1 MHCSCLIQLWCPA
14 DSHTAPC
21 LCDNCKAHA
30 CTTLQFSL
38 TYPAA
43 LTFLWPL
50 HHLLR
55 IFFFSSV
62 FLAITLCVALAL
74 WPLLNCMPFSFPFS
88 VSHLTRWRGN
98 TGSAT
103 ECIAYPSSDLELPW
117 SLHPPQRDWCLLGSR
132 YTAIHLRLLLP
143 ELAGSAARSFACRL
157 LPPSRPLW

>member
-1 MHCSCLIQLWCPA
+1 MGAPHVLQVAVYMHCSCLIQLWCPA
-14 DSHTAPC
+14 DSHTALC

-38 TYPAA
+38 SYPAA

-55 IFFFSSV
+55 IFFR
-62 FLAITLCVALAL
+62 FLFCSTCVPCHHFVCGPCAMALAL
-74 WPLLNCMPFSFPFS
+74 CPLLICMPFSFPFF

-103 ECIAYPSSDLELPW
+103 ECIAYPSSGLELPR
-117 SLHPPQRDWCLLGSR
+117 SLHPPQRDWC
-132 YTAIHLRLLLP
+132 
-143 ELAGSAARSFACRL
+143 
-157 LPPSRPLW
+157 

>member
-1 MHCSCLIQLWCPA
+1 MH
-14 DSHTAPC
+14 HTAVFAHIPC
-21 LCDNCKAHA
+21 
-30 CTTLQFSL
+30 CTN
-38 TYPAA
+38 
-43 LTFLWPL
+43 FLVATAPL
-50 HHLLR
+50 APHFF
-55 IFFFSSV
+55 FFFSSV

-103 ECIAYPSSDLELPW
+103 ECIAYPSSDLELPR